1 MKAQTKMRLS
11 LLGILVLTVLA
22 GLVSWPSGPTVPG
35 RDVVKVN
42 LGLDMQGGVA
52 LLYDADVSQVPE
64 EDRLTQL
71 NTTRELLETRVNP
84 DGTLEPVIQTVHS
97 GEDYR
102 LSIELPGVTDIN
114 EAIRRIGETPKLE
127 FKVEGEPPQRTE
139 EEKEQI
145 RKRNEQKK
153 KDAEKVLANAQKP
166 DAKFAQLARKN
177 SDDPLTAQ
185 EGGLVEGIERGQLPP
200 VLDTAV
206 FGDTKV
212 GQVYPELIETG
223 QGYFVLKIEERTA
236 PEEGAEDQVETATIR
251 QILFATES
259 EELQQ
264 IGPYFVETGLTGE
277 QLDDAAAVRDGTTN
291 LPAVSLTFNSEGRDL
306 FADLTRNNIDKQIA
320 IYLDGV
326 LMSAPV
332 VNQEIPNGEAQIT
345 GDFTF
350 EEAKAL
356 ADRLD
361 LGALP
366 VNLTLISQQNV
377 GPTLGQESIER
388 SLFAGVLGLVLLSI
402 FMIVYYRL
410 PGLMGVVA
418 LAMYTLI
425 VLAVFKLWP
434 ITLTLAGVAGF
445 ILSIG
450 MAVDANVLIFERTKE
465 ELRAGKAVD
474 MSVADG
480 FKRAWTSI
488 RDSNLSSLI
497 TCLILYW
504 FGSSLIRGF
513 AITLAIGIVVSMFS
527 AITIS
532 RNLLAVVP
540 LKNTW
545 WYGVKRKND

>member
-1 MKAQTKMRLS
+1 MKAQTKIRLS
-11 LLGILVLTVLA
+11 LLGILLLTVLA

-52 LLYDADVSQVPE
+52 LLYQADVSQVPE

-84 DGTLEPVIQTVHS
+84 DGTLEPVIQTVRS
-97 GEDYR
+97 GDEYR
-102 LSIELPGVTDIN
+102 LSIELPGVSDIN

-127 FKVEGEPPQRTE
+127 FKVEAEPPQRSE
-139 EEKEQI
+139 EEKQEI
-145 RKRNEQKK
+145 RDRNEQKK
-153 KDAEKVLANAQKP
+153 SDAEEVLKKAQQP
-166 DAKFAQLARKN
+166 DAKFAQIARNN
-177 SDDPLTAQ
+177 SEDPFVAE
-185 EGGLVEGIERGQLPP
+185 EGGLVEDVQEGQLPP
-200 VLDTAV
+200 ALDTAV
-206 FGDTKV
+206 FGETKAGDV
-212 GQVYPELIETG
+212 HPELIETD
-223 QGYFVLKIEERTA
+223 QGYFIVKIIEKTT
-236 PEEGAEDQVETATIR
+236 PEEGDEEGVATATIR
-251 QILFATES
+251 QISFAKEA
-259 EELQQ
+259 EEIQQ
-264 IGPYFVETGLTGE
+264 VEPFFVDTGLTGE
-277 QLDDAAAVRDGTTN
+277 QLEDAAAVRDATTN
-291 LPAVSLTFNSEGRDL
+291 FPAVSLTFNSEGRDI
-306 FADLTRNNIDKQIA
+306 FAELTRNNINKQIA
-320 IYLDGV
+320 IYLDGEI
-326 LMSAPV
+326 MSAPV

-377 GPTLGQESIER
+377 GPTLGQASIER

-410 PGLMGVVA
+410 PGLMGVAA
-418 LAMYTLI
+418 LVIYSLI

-450 MAVDANVLIFERTKE
+450 MAVDANVLIFERMKE

-540 LKNTW
+540 VKNTW
-545 WYGVKRKND
+545 WYGVKRKKQ